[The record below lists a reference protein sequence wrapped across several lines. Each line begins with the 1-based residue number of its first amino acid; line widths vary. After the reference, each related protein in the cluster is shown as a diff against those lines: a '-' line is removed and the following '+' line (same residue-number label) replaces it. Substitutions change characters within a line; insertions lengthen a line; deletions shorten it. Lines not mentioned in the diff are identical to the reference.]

1 MQHSKEIVGSVL
13 LPSVFDCSTTTLFQ
27 LKMLN
32 SIESDGRAIS
42 IGKYVIIHKNTVN
55 ISEKISSSTVIPSY
69 IGVKLD
75 TSLSRIEGT

>member
-1 MQHSKEIVGSVL
+1 MQHSREIEGSAP
-13 LPSVFDCSTTTLFQ
+13 LPSVFHCSITTLFE

-32 SIESDGRAIS
+32 GIESDGRAI
-42 IGKYVIIHKNTVN
+42 IIAVN
-55 ISEKISSSTVIPSY
+55 IPENIFSNTLISSY